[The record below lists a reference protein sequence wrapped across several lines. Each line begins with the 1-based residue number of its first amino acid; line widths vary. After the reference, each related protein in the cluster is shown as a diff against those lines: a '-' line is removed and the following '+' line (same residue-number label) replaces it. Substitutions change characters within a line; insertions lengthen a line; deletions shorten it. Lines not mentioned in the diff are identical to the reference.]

1 MNPRAVTAVAGIV
14 TLAFGVA
21 GLVYPDR
28 VMGLLGFAILNTA
41 QAAAVLGEVRATYG
55 GLFTV
60 IGVFTLLAALDPV
73 AQRARILF
81 IGTLW
86 LGLCGGRLLGANVDG
101 SPGLPGWAAAIFE
114 LVVGAALV
122 AASFSA
128 RPKAPAGGAP
138 AAAPPV
144 APPPAVPPQVS

>member
-14 TLAFGVA
+14 TLTFGVA
-21 GLVYPDR
+21 GLIYPER
-28 VMGLLGFAILNTA
+28 VMGLLGFAILNPA

-60 IGVFTLLAALDPV
+60 IGIFTLLAALDPV

-86 LGLCGGRLLGANVDG
+86 WGLCGGRLVGVNVDG

-114 LVVGAALV
+114 LVAGAALV

-128 RPKAPAGGAP
+128 RPKAPA
-138 AAAPPV
+138 AAAPPA
-144 APPPAVPPQVS
+144 APPPAVPPQAP